1 MVCSPVSD
9 RQEDSRIQQIR
20 DKAQTDGHLFLV
32 LFESLIDASS
42 SPVRNMASFCP
53 LYQKNAGFAM
63 GRRPLLW

>member
-1 MVCSPVSD
+1 MVCSPASD

-63 GRRPLLW
+63 GRRSLLC